1 MQNYELKLTDENI
14 LQTYLDNSI
23 GRNDDIFRFAYI
35 LNNIE
40 DSCSI
45 AIEGDWGSGKSFF
58 VKQLKMFLD
67 ANNPCIV
74 SDKDMNDKIKL
85 KLQNSRCLIKN
96 EDIKPQLC
104 VYYDAWENDN
114 DEDPILS
121 LVYSIVSNI
130 ESDYSLKKRD
140 YLKIAASILEFF
152 KLGKWDKIIESFKS
166 ASPLDEIKKF
176 KGINNQIEEFL
187 NSLLPE
193 KADRLIIF
201 IDELDRCKPS
211 YAVKL
216 LERIKHYF
224 LNDKITFVFSVN
236 INELQHTIK
245 RYYGNDFNANRY
257 LDRFFDLRISLPP
270 VDMSLFYKSIN
281 FKDTSYIFDSVI
293 KAVINTYK
301 FSLREIT
308 RYITMCKMAG
318 EKLAYNHKKDNL
330 WFYDKE
336 NIQFIV
342 IYVLPVILGLKMHNR
357 AKYEDFINGQDFMP
371 LVEVYKNLND
381 SLISRL
387 ICDNETFDIEDTSR
401 KFVTLEDKIKEL
413 YEILFVCNDNY
424 KNVKIGNYNFNRNL
438 GEILLRKSGLL
449 SDDITL
455 NNTDEE

>member
-1 MQNYELKLTDENI
+1 MKNYELKLTDENI

-23 GRNDDIFRFAYI
+23 GRNEDIFRFAYI

-58 VKQLKMFLD
+58 VKQLKMFLN
-67 ANNPCIV
+67 ANNPHIV
-74 SDKDMNDKIKL
+74 SDKDLNDKIKL

-130 ESDYSLKKRD
+130 ESDYSFKKRD

-166 ASPLDEIKKF
+166 TSLLDEIKKF

-211 YAVKL
+211 FAVKL

-257 LDRFFDLRISLPP
+257 LDRFFDLRISLPS
-270 VDMSLFYKSIN
+270 VDMELFYKSIN
-281 FKDTSYIFDSVI
+281 FEDTSYIFNIVI
-293 KAVINTYK
+293 KAVINTYN

-308 RYITMCKMAG
+308 RYITMCKIAG
-318 EKLAYNHKKDNL
+318 EKLAYSKQKIDL
-330 WFYDKE
+330 WYYDKE
-336 NIQFIV
+336 SVQFGV
-342 IYVLPVILGLKMHNR
+342 MYVLPVILGLKIYNR
-357 AKYEDFINGQDFMP
+357 VKYVDFINGQDFMP
-371 LVEVYKNLND
+371 LLEVYTNLSD
-381 SLISRL
+381 SLINRL
-387 ICDNETFDIEDTSR
+387 ICDDETFDEEDTNR
-401 KFVTLEDKIKEL
+401 KFITLEDKIKEL
-413 YEILFVCNDNY
+413 YEVLFIYNDNY
-424 KNVKIGNYNFNRNL
+424 KNVKIGDYNINRNI
-438 GEILLRKSGLL
+438 GEQLLRISSLL

-455 NNTDEE
+455 NDVDKE